1 MAPPDL
7 PLRPTP
13 PPRPGP
19 RARAAA
25 CATALL
31 LAAPACERSAPPAVP
46 PPPPKVALG
55 PWVLAPGETSATVS
69 WTTAQPS
76 MGEVRYGP
84 PAAPTRVAREAA
96 PRTEHR
102 VTLDGL
108 SPGTRYAYRVEADPP
123 QPGSFSTA
131 PDPKS
136 SSPFRV
142 LVYGDNRTNG
152 GDHELLVRAAAAE
165 PVQLALHTGD
175 MVADARDERAWAD
188 WFDVERELLSRTALL
203 PTVGNH
209 EITDRGASYARHFR
223 DERLPTYRAVDYGP
237 LHILALDSFEQAAG
251 ADPRQGAISDAQR
264 AWAEADVRALG
275 ADRHL
280 WLLVHQGPHSHP
292 LHPRPGHGGS
302 EPVRALV
309 AALMALH
316 PVEAIWAGHE
326 HFYERDTL
334 EGMRS
339 FVVGGGGAPLEDP
352 DPTAAGVVAARKA
365 LSYVVVDVCGCHVAG
380 KAKDLFGTVLDSFTL
395 SDCAVPC
402 GAAPG
407 PGTR

>member
-1 MAPPDL
+1 MAPSDL
-7 PLRPTP
+7 PLRPP
-13 PPRPGP
+13 PPRSGP
-19 RARAAA
+19 RRGAAA
-25 CATALL
+25 L
-31 LAAPACERSAPPAVP
+31 LAFACACGKP
-46 PPPPKVALG
+46 PPPPAAPPPPPVALG
-55 PWVLAPGETSATVS
+55 PWVLVPGQTSATVS

-76 MGEVRYGP
+76 VGEVRYGKTL
-84 PAAPTRVAREAA
+84 ALESVAREAA

-102 VTLDGL
+102 VALAGL
-108 SPGTRYAYRVEADPP
+108 SPGTRYAYRVEAEPP
-123 QPGSFSTA
+123 QPGSFATA
-131 PDPKS
+131 PDAKDPR
-136 SSPFRV
+136 PFRV

-152 GDHELLVRAAAAE
+152 GDHELVVRAAASE

-175 MVADARDERAWAD
+175 MVADARDERDWAD
-188 WFDVERELLSRTALL
+188 WFAAERELLSRTALL
-203 PTVGNH
+203 PTAGNH
-209 EITDRGASYARHFR
+209 EVTDRAAPYARHFL
-223 DERLPTYRAVDYGP
+223 DERAPTYRAVDYGP

-251 ADPRQGAISDAQR
+251 DGTRPGAISDAQR

-275 ADRHL
+275 PDRHL

-302 EPVRALV
+302 EPVRALI
-309 AALMALH
+309 ASLMALH

-352 DPTAAGVVAARKA
+352 DPTAPGVVAARKA
-365 LSYVVVDVCGCHVAG
+365 LSYVVLDVCGCHVAG
-380 KAKDLFGTVLDSFTL
+380 KAKDFFGTVLDSFTL